1 MTHLFILEMSTAFA
15 ELQTDMRDL
24 TADLASSAIPT
35 LDHKNYVMKV
45 FFPGVS
51 EHPIL
56 RDPKV
61 CKSVKVS
68 ILSHSGKFT

>member
-1 MTHLFILEMSTAFA
+1 LEPRNETHPLILKMSTAFA

-24 TADLASSAIPT
+24 TADLGASAIPT

-45 FFPGVS
+45 FFPGVT

-61 CKSVKVS
+61 CKNNN
-68 ILSHSGKFT
+68 IT

>member
-1 MTHLFILEMSTAFA
+1 MSTAFA

-24 TADLASSAIPT
+24 TADLGASAIPT

-45 FFPGVS
+45 FFPGVT

-61 CKSVKVS
+61 E
-68 ILSHSGKFT
+68 